1 MHAGLPSSH
10 FFLRSRHVKQP
21 DSTTHTRQSSIEL
34 WTIRCTRHEGNAPDR
49 ERRCILAATAL
60 ASAAVVVA
68 VGGAFLG
75 AAILEMG
82 LVWLEA
88 CAEEDMRVY
97 VLKLTRLLQWPGH
110 GQGINDAFD

>member
-1 MHAGLPSSH
+1 M
-10 FFLRSRHVKQP
+10 
-21 DSTTHTRQSSIEL
+21 
-34 WTIRCTRHEGNAPDR
+34 
-49 ERRCILAATAL
+49 
-60 ASAAVVVA
+60 
-68 VGGAFLG
+68 G